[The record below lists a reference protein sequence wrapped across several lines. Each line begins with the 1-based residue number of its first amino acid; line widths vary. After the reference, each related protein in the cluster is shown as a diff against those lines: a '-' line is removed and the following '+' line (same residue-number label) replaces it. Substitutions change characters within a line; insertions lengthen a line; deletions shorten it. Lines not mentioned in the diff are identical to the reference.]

1 MLARDCASDF
11 QNTPKT
17 TCEPVLPLT
26 TIGTGTGMEEMV
38 SPKLDDSGRRRRGE
52 GKARSP

>member
-11 QNTPKT
+11 QNTRKT